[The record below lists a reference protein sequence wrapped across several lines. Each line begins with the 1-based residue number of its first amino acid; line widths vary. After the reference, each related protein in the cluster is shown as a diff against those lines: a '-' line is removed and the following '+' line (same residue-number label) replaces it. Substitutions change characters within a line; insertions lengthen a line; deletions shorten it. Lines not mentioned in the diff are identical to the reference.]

1 MRGALSTHGTN
12 LRQDE
17 RRIADYNCLN
27 GSIIHLVERKFARAE
42 LPPYIISSYHCHC
55 KLRSVAA
62 YDASARRNLRI
73 RRARRVKV
81 GHPRPTHA
89 EGQLRADEEM
99 ARRLQEEERVA
110 ARGGGTG
117 TPLAAAAPLS
127 DAAFEQLYG
136 SRFAHPASPCVL
148 AVPQRPRGTLH
159 VTVIE
164 GLQLDDQ
171 AREAVPH
178 HYALVRSAR
187 SRPERSGTTRRLYS
201 RA

>member
-1 MRGALSTHGTN
+1 LPALSYRG
-12 LRQDE
+12 D
-17 RRIADYNCLN
+17 RRHT
-27 GSIIHLVERKFARAE
+27 SVSR
-42 LPPYIISSYHCHC
+42 YHCHR
-55 KLRSVAA
+55 KVRSVAA
-62 YDASARRNLRI
+62 YDALARRNLRI

-117 TPLAAAAPLS
+117 TPVAAAAPLS

-136 SRFAHPASPCVL
+136 SRFAHPASPRVL

-178 HYALVRSAR
+178 HYALVHSAR